1 MKKTGRNLKSD
12 FSTDNGILFW
22 FFKFKVKGR
31 FIQVLELSIA
41 ESFSCVI
48 NVTETGAALILT
60 LYQNSETII
69 INYEYSTV
77 L

>member
-1 MKKTGRNLKSD
+1 MSLKTD
-12 FSTDNGILFW
+12 FWTDNGILFW

-31 FIQVLELSIA
+31 FIQVLELSFD
-41 ESFSCVI
+41 ESFPCVI
-48 NVTETGAALILT
+48 NVTKIGTWLILT
-60 LYQNSETII
+60 LYQNSETIT